1 MKILVTYKSKTGYT
15 RMYSEIIAEELD
27 CTLMDLRKV
36 TAEKMSAFDLVI
48 FGGGLYRG
56 RINGLK
62 KAKEMLNRS
71 TAKKLVVFATGATP
85 NAEKEVIEGVWK
97 DNLTQEELKTIPHF
111 YMQSGLC
118 YEKMSFTD
126 KILMKGLATM
136 LKNKKDKNSFEKGL
150 EEAIKSSYD
159 ISSKEFAEP
168 LVNYFSQ
175 IRN

>member
-15 RMYSEIIAEELD
+15 RMYSEIIAEELN

-71 TAKKLVVFATGATP
+71 TAKNWLFSQQVPHQMPKRKLL
-85 NAEKEVIEGVWK
+85 KESG
-97 DNLTQEELKTIPHF
+97 KTI
-111 YMQSGLC
+111 
-118 YEKMSFTD
+118 
-126 KILMKGLATM
+126 
-136 LKNKKDKNSFEKGL
+136 
-150 EEAIKSSYD
+150 
-159 ISSKEFAEP
+159 
-168 LVNYFSQ
+168 
-175 IRN
+175 